1 MIGLILKDL
10 MNLKKQF
17 KVLGLVIVF
26 YFIFSKTTNNNSMFG
41 TMVTLVFAML
51 PITALSFD
59 EKANWD
65 KYGLTMPVSRS
76 EMVISKYVLGI
87 ISSLFAALLN
97 FIAQILLGTEINI
110 DSIIVVLV
118 IFGVSI
124 LFFSLLLPIIFKFG
138 VEKGRMLMF
147 IVLMLPTLIILLYKD
162 YFNIMLTQD
171 LLNKAMYA
179 LPFLVLAIFILSILL
194 SVTIYKNKEF

>member
-1 MIGLILKDL
+1 MIGLILKDF

-17 KVLGLVIVF
+17 KVLGLIILF
-26 YFIFSKTTNNNSMFG
+26 YFIFSMTTNNKSMFG

-76 EMVISKYVLGI
+76 QIVVSKYILGI

-97 FIAQILLGTEINI
+97 FIAQILLGTEINV
-110 DSIIVVLV
+110 DSIIMILT
-118 IFGVSI
+118 IFSVSI
-124 LFFSLLLPIIFKFG
+124 LFFSLLLPIVFKFG
-138 VEKGRMLMF
+138 IEKGRLLMF
-147 IVLMLPTLIILLYKD
+147 VVLMIPTMIVLLFRDYYNII
-162 YFNIMLTQD
+162 LTQD
-171 LLNKAMYA
+171 LLNMVMYTA
-179 LPFLVLAIFILSILL
+179 PLIVIAIFILSMLL
-194 SVTIYKNKEF
+194 SIKIYKNKEF

>member
-1 MIGLILKDL
+1 MIGLILKDF

-17 KVLGLVIVF
+17 KVLGLIILF
-26 YFIFSKTTNNNSMFG
+26 YFIFSKATNNNSMFG

-76 EMVISKYVLGI
+76 EVVISKYILGI
-87 ISSLFAALLN
+87 IASLSAGILN
-97 FIAQILLGTEINI
+97 FVAQLLLGTEINA
-110 DSIIVVLV
+110 DSLMMISI

-124 LFFSLLLPIIFKFG
+124 LFFSLLLPIIFQFG
-138 VEKGRMLMF
+138 VEKGRLLMF
-147 IVLMLPTLIILLYKD
+147 IVLALPTLIILLFKD
-162 YFNIMLTQD
+162 HFDITLTQD

-179 LPFLVLAIFILSILL
+179 LPLLAIAILILSMLLSIL
-194 SVTIYKNKEF
+194 IYKNKEF